1 VHLFRVRDEG
11 IGIPESHLGAIFE
24 AFRQLDGTMSRA
36 QEGTGL
42 GLTLC
47 KKFTELLGGMLTV
60 RSAVGSGTTFTLY
73 LPEDPNIVLEQADV
87 EETDGQSA
95 CG

>member
-1 VHLFRVRDEG
+1 MHVFRVRDEG
-11 IGIPESHLGAIFE
+11 IGIPRDHLGAIFE

-47 KKFTELLGGMLTV
+47 KKFSELLGGVLTV
-60 RSAVGSGTTFTLY
+60 QSEVGSGTTFTLY
-73 LPEDPNIVLEQADV
+73 LPEDPNVALEQADV
-87 EETDGQSA
+87 EEADGQSA